1 MDVRVL
7 RQRPVIAALLI
18 GALII
23 QIEINVVGTAM
34 PDISAELKDFSLYP
48 WVFAGYLVAYTA
60 FVPLS
65 GMLNDTFGRKATY
78 LLSMALIAGGTMFCG
93 MATSMQMLIVGRLI
107 QGCGAGSIFVTT
119 QTILG
124 DLFTTERRAR
134 VQSAVNL
141 VGALGA
147 TSGPALG
154 GWFVT
159 HATWRWAFFI
169 TFPVVIVTCTLFLIG
184 FVDSTKRGT
193 RAMNWRGA
201 LLLTLILVGLLVGIG
216 KGNVNVWLLAGAGA
230 LAIPFFLFERRAAR
244 PVLPPDLFLN
254 PAFRISALT
263 LFLLGAI
270 QVSYIV
276 FLPIYLQGVVGLPP
290 STSGY
295 LQAVPLTLAVT
306 ASTFFVGTFIKR
318 HGYRLMVRVGALCAV
333 VLTLASAAAAW
344 EYARDHS
351 AVATILLVVQQ
362 ALIGICMGFAM
373 TGALI
378 CVQNQVRQASRGTAT
393 ASVHLIRGIG
403 SVLAPAL
410 LGYLLL
416 AAMRDQHLSIAPEK
430 FFDQKALPQL
440 LGVDA
445 AAVASARAGL
455 ARALQSLFPI
465 LIGISG
471 LAFVSSLLFP
481 KAVVDVDAKS

>member
-1 MDVRVL
+1 MPGRVL
-7 RQRPVIAALLI
+7 RPTPVIAALLI

-65 GMLNDTFGRKATY
+65 GMLNDTFGRRPTY
-78 LLSMALIAGGTMFCG
+78 LLSMALIAAGTMFCG
-93 MATSMQMLIVGRLI
+93 MATSMQMLVAGRLI

-124 DLFTTERRAR
+124 DLFTTEKRAR
-134 VQSAVNL
+134 VQSAVSL
-141 VGALGA
+141 VGGLGA
-147 TSGPALG
+147 TTGPALG

-159 HATWRWAFFI
+159 YATWRWAFFV
-169 TFPVVIVTCTLFLIG
+169 TLPVVIVTCTLFLIG

-193 RAMNWRGA
+193 RAVNWRGA

-216 KGNVNVWLLAGAGA
+216 KGDLNPWLLAGAGA
-230 LAIPFFLFERRAAR
+230 LTIPFLLLERRAER

-263 LFLLGAI
+263 LFLLGAM
-270 QVSYIV
+270 QASYIV
-276 FLPIYLQGVVGLPP
+276 FLPIYLQGVVGLAP

-295 LQAVPLTLAVT
+295 LQAVPLTVAAT
-306 ASTFFVGTFIKR
+306 ASTFVVGTFIKR
-318 HGYRLMVRVGALCAV
+318 RGYRLTVRVGALCALL
-333 VLTLASAAAAW
+333 LTLASAAAAW
-344 EYARDHS
+344 QYDRGNS
-351 AVATILLVVQQ
+351 TTAVMLLIVQQ
-362 ALIGICMGFAM
+362 MLLGGCWGFAM
-373 TGALI
+373 TGAII
-378 CVQNQVRQASRGTAT
+378 CVQNQVPQARRGTAT

-403 SVLAPAL
+403 SVLASAL

-416 AAMRDQHLSIAPEK
+416 GAMRDQHLAIAPEK
-430 FFDQKALPQL
+430 FFDQKALPKL
-440 LGVDA
+440 LGLDA
-445 AAVASARAGL
+445 SGVASARAGL
-455 ARALQSLFPI
+455 GVALHSLIPI
-465 LIGISG
+465 LVGIGA
-471 LAFVSSLLFP
+471 LAFVSSLFFP
-481 KAVVDVDAKS
+481 KAVVDVDAKT